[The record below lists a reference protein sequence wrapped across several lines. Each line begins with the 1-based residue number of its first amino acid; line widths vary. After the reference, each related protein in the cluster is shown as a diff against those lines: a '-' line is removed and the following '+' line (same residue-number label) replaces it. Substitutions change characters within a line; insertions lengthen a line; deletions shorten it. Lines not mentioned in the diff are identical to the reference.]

1 MKVASLIGG
10 VDGFC
15 SKNSG
20 LGKLKGRF
28 LNGSSAGPKGC
39 IKVTAPKI
47 AIDRSQGVVYV
58 KKSPERL
65 GGVLFGN

>member
-20 LGKLKGRF
+20 PGKLKGGF
-28 LNGSSAGPKGC
+28 VNGSSAGPKGC
-39 IKVTAPKI
+39 KKVTAPKI
-47 AIDRSQGVVYV
+47 AIDR
-58 KKSPERL
+58 RL
-65 GGVLFGN
+65 GCRVC